1 MSTFLKYS
9 LITEVSFFLL
19 LHPLLKLHVNDNTLL
34 NLMSDWVNLKM
45 NISIMNQPL
54 LILNFHQSLSGFTEI
69 FDKGGINSA
78 EIP

>member
-9 LITEVSFFLL
+9 LITEVSFFFL
-19 LHPLLKLHVNDNTLL
+19 LHPLIKLHVNDNTLL

-54 LILNFHQSLSGFTEI
+54 LILKKIKITLTGMTEVC
-69 FDKGGINSA
+69 S
-78 EIP
+78 

>member
-19 LHPLLKLHVNDNTLL
+19 LHPLIKLHVNDNTLL

-45 NISIMNQPL
+45 NISKMNQPL
-54 LILNFHQSLSGFTEI
+54 LILKKIKITLTGMTEVC
-69 FDKGGINSA
+69 S
-78 EIP
+78 

>member
-19 LHPLLKLHVNDNTLL
+19 LHPLIKLHVNDNTLL

-54 LILNFHQSLSGFTEI
+54 LILKKIKITLTGMTEVC
-69 FDKGGINSA
+69 S
-78 EIP
+78 